1 MQMRY
6 SGLLYFTA
14 EQNENLEYIK
24 WTLNKNCIKLMDT
37 LKSYEISSQKNDVLN
52 PSLNE
57 IESCSDGQLWN
68 EQI

>member
-24 WTLNKNCIKLMDT
+24 WSLNKNCIKLMDT